1 MPGARKRRADRIAAV
16 IPFAKQ
22 LQAHGREC
30 DNIWWARRSDRQDW
44 FWLTIPL
51 SVNAR
56 GDTAIQESNYEVAQQ
71 RVDAVSPFGT
81 DYRIDLWPGGQIH
94 TLTVRADDAAAL
106 RELDRLV
113 AALQDYPALDEQDVS
128 AREWD
133 HNHPDGGE
141 RECYAEDG
149 CSCVYSTHRHHV
161 EVTAGGTAYP
171 ECAVCGRDVDDWDP
185 GRYDPIDPRPDPP
198 ADRRSTDPLS

>member
-16 IPFAKQ
+16 IPLVKN
-22 LQAHGREC
+22 LQTHSREC
-30 DNIWWARRSDRQDW
+30 DSVWWARRTDRQDW
-44 FWLTIPL
+44 FWLTTPF

-71 RVDAVSPFGT
+71 YIAALSPFGT
-81 DYRIDLWPGGQIH
+81 DYRIDLWPGGRIH

-106 RELDRLV
+106 RELDRIIT
-113 AALQDYPALDEQDVS
+113 ALQDCPILDEQDVS

-141 RECYAEDG
+141 RECYAES
-149 CSCVYSTHRHHV
+149 CCTCVYRTHRHHV
-161 EVTAGGTAYP
+161 EVTAGGSAYP
-171 ECAVCGRDVDDWDP
+171 ECAVCGTDVEDWNP
-185 GRYDPIDPRPDPP
+185 GRYDPTDPRPDRQPTGP
-198 ADRRSTDPLS
+198 RS